1 MKELE
6 KTNRISI
13 SAVLFLLVVVISL
26 LTFRQPQFSFT
37 NNTDK
42 TLEFIDD
49 NSYILSWTEFEQI
62 DSKEFVIV
70 DVRSNFD
77 FSRAHISNAVN
88 IPLSQILDKNSLAI
102 IERSDPLNPAIIYGK
117 NPEEANAALMLLYQ
131 LGFEN
136 LKLLSVKT
144 YYDDNKFQVK
154 NIEIGSSKLNYA
166 LAMEK
171 ARIQPIKKV
180 VVKPLPKPKKKKVV
194 VQPKKKKKM
203 PEGGC

>member
-6 KTNRISI
+6 KTKRISI

-26 LTFRQPQFSFT
+26 LTFKQPQFSFT

-42 TLEFIDD
+42 TLEFINDD
-49 NSYILSWTEFEQI
+49 SYIISWADFKQI
-62 DSKEFVIV
+62 DSNSFVIV

-77 FSRAHISNAVN
+77 FSKAHINNAVN
-88 IPLSQILDKNSLAI
+88 IPLSQLLDKNSIALI
-102 IERSDPLNPAIIYGK
+102 KKSDAEHPAILYGK

-131 LGFEN
+131 LGHEN
-136 LKLLSVKT
+136 LRLLSVET
-144 YYDDNKFQVK
+144 YYDDRQFHVK
-154 NIEIGSSKLNYA
+154 NIEIGKSKLNYA

-171 ARIQPIKKV
+171 ARIRPIKKV
-180 VVKPLPKPKKKKVV
+180 IAKPLPTSKKKKVV

>member
-6 KTNRISI
+6 KTKRISI

-26 LTFRQPQFSFT
+26 LTFKQPQFNFT
-37 NNTDK
+37 NNTAK
-42 TLEFIDD
+42 TLEFIDKD
-49 NSYILSWTEFEQI
+49 SYRLTWDEFEQI
-62 DSKEFVIV
+62 DSKNFIIV

-77 FSRAHISNAVN
+77 FAKAHINNAVN
-88 IPLSQILDKNSLAI
+88 IPLSQLLDKKSIAL
-102 IERSDPLNPAIIYGK
+102 IEKSDLEHPAIIYGK

-131 LGFEN
+131 LGHEN
-136 LKLLSVKT
+136 LKLLSVET
-144 YYDDNKFQVK
+144 YYDDRQFHVK
-154 NIEIGSSKLNYA
+154 NIEIGKSKLDFA
-166 LAMEK
+166 QAMEK

-180 VVKPLPKPKKKKVV
+180 IVKPLTTTKKKKVV